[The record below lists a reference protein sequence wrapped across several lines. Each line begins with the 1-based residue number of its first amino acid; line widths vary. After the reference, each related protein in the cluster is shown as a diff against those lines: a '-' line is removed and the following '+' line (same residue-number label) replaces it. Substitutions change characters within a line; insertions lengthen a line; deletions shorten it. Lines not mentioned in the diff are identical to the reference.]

1 LSLMR
6 RSCRQEHQ
14 QASDLSAEPA
24 QRCRSLVHQ
33 VATAD
38 ELTDALIRYALQ
50 DYAHAIA
57 LIVPLADRGNVVAQ
71 MQLGLIYARDKALC
85 DVQATGSTR

>member
-1 LSLMR
+1 MQAGTSTGLGLFRQSLR
-6 RSCRQEHQ
+6 IGVLLGCL
-14 QASDLSAEPA
+14 ALF
-24 QRCRSLVHQ
+24 HQ

>member
-1 LSLMR
+1 
-6 RSCRQEHQ
+6 
-14 QASDLSAEPA
+14 
-24 QRCRSLVHQ
+24 
-33 VATAD
+33 
-38 ELTDALIRYALQ
+38 LQ